1 MSLKERLFGPAWESK
16 DADARRRAVT
26 EESDARL
33 FRRLPEIA
41 AGDPEPAV
49 RLAAL
54 KRLNDETA
62 WLRARSEDSDPGI
75 RDHADR
81 ALLQLVGRAPAADG
95 VEARLEWL
103 SAIETPDALR
113 RVAEHAADT
122 ALRRAALGRIRAQ
135 GFLGDRAVAE
145 PDDELAGELIRRIDQ
160 TSTLKRIAKA
170 MRTRHKQR
178 HRAVMERLAE
188 LEQLDHRH
196 ETRDELALQLVG
208 RMERLARGESGGD
221 RNAEIARLT
230 RRWDELGCDDPALT
244 RRFHGAHDIVR
255 SAMEERAAPAA
266 AAPSDTPD
274 AAAADAELARLAER
288 TQRLAASP
296 IDDDTAG
303 TLHGLL
309 SAFDRRWND
318 LKRAG
323 EADRALRTRFDALVA
338 ELQARL
344 ASRAPPQPAPAERV
358 ADAGAGAEREAAGA
372 RLDAALQA
380 AEQALASG
388 DIRESHAALRALR
401 QSLDAWPGKRAPHD
415 ASARLARM
423 AAQLKEMRDWQHWSN
438 NELRERLIERAR
450 AIDPAELHPDAV
462 TARLKELRSRWKELD
477 RLEILPG
484 DKRRFAAPRGQW
496 RRFQK
501 ACKEAFDAARPYL
514 EKRNE
519 VREQSQRDLD
529 AFLEDARSV
538 VADEDVP
545 ADRLVRYQRAARQA
559 IRNLD
564 ALPPKTRSRSAG
576 ALRELMDAISAALDR
591 RFEAVENE
599 KRRLVAEARKLAHE
613 TDRRAAVDRAKA
625 LQAEWKRA
633 GRGRR
638 KVEEPL
644 WREFR
649 EPIDP
654 LFEELDR
661 ERGERR
667 RARHEHAQELER
679 LCREAEALADG
690 DDPDSATGP
699 LARLEDEFNA
709 HESVPSGLRQR
720 FAAALEA
727 HRGRLRQL
735 VTERETARAAQR
747 RALADA
753 LQQAGEARL
762 AGGGVDGDDPD
773 PPPEDDELA
782 RELFE
787 RLQALRGGDI
797 DRDRLAAD
805 AEAATDRAR
814 RVVIEMEFLSGLETP
829 DGDRKLRM
837 DYQVERLSSRL
848 GQGAP
853 RPDLDSERA
862 ALQRRW
868 LECLPLDAATYAELQ
883 QRFEAADAILRNMT
897 AGDR

>member
-1 MSLKERLFGPAWESK
+1 MSLKERLFGPAWENK
-16 DADARRRAVT
+16 DADARRRAVG
-26 EESDARL
+26 EESDPRL
-33 FRRLPEIA
+33 VRRLPEIA

-75 RDHADR
+75 RDQADR
-81 ALLQLVGRAPAADG
+81 ALLQLVGRAAATDG

-103 SAIETPDALR
+103 SAIEAPDALR

-122 ALRRAALGRIRAQ
+122 ALRRAALARIRAQ

-145 PDDELAGELIRRIDQ
+145 PDEELAGELIRRIDQ

-188 LEQLDHRH
+188 LERLDHRH

-255 SAMEERAAPAA
+255 SAMEERAAPAT
-266 AAPSDTPD
+266 AAPSDQPDTP
-274 AAAADAELARLAER
+274 AADAELARLAER

-303 TLHGLL
+303 TLHALL

-318 LKRAG
+318 LRRTG

-344 ASRAPPQPAPAERV
+344 ASLAPQQPAPAEPLAEANASTER
-358 ADAGAGAEREAAGA
+358 DAAAT
-372 RLDAALQA
+372 RLDEALQA
-380 AEQALASG
+380 AERALASG
-388 DIRESHAALRALR
+388 DIRDSHAALRALR
-401 QSLDAWPGKRAPHD
+401 QSLNAWPGKRAPSD

-438 NELRERLIERAR
+438 NELRERLIERAE

-462 TARLKELRSRWKELD
+462 TARLKELRGRWKELD

-501 ACKEAFDAARPYL
+501 ACKAAFDAARPYL

-519 VREQSQRDLD
+519 VREESQRELD
-529 AFLEDARSV
+529 AFLEDARGV

-613 TDRRAAVDRAKA
+613 TDRRAAIDRAKA
-625 LQAEWKRA
+625 LQAEWKRV

-644 WREFR
+644 WRAFR

-690 DDPDSATGP
+690 DDPESATGP

-709 HESVPSGLRQR
+709 HEPVPAGLRQR
-720 FAAALEA
+720 FSAALEA

-735 VTERETARAAQR
+735 LSEREAARAAQR

-762 AGGGVDGDDPD
+762 SGGGIEGDDPD
-773 PPPEDDELA
+773 PPEDDELA

-787 RLQALRGGDI
+787 RLRAVRRGDI

-805 AEAATDRAR
+805 AEASTDRAR

-829 DGDRKLRM
+829 DCDRKLRM

-848 GQGAP
+848 GRGAP

-868 LECLPLDAATYAELQ
+868 LECLPLEPATYAELQ
-883 QRFEAADAILRNMT
+883 PRFEAADAILRNMT